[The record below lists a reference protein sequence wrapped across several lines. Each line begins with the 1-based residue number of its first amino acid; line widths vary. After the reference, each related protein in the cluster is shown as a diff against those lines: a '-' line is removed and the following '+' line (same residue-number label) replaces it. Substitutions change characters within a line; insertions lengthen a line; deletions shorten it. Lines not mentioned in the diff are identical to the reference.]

1 MSPPRASDAA
11 LLEAGRRTVT
21 RFGVQGA
28 TLERIAREAGVSR
41 TTLHRRGISRRHIL
55 QRLREEAADAYRRA
69 LWPALTSAG
78 TARERL
84 EAALAALCE
93 VADENLELLVA
104 LAADTDAIFHE
115 DDDRERLTRS
125 TFTDPLER
133 LLRDGAADGTL
144 RTLDAVEYATV
155 VFNLVGWTH
164 IHLRAR
170 HGWGADR
177 ARSATLDI
185 ALRGLIARHEPPAV
199 GARGSDR
206 PRSGTAPT
214 RGV

>member
-11 LLEAGRRTVT
+11 LLDAGRRTVT
-21 RFGVQGA
+21 RVGVQGA

-41 TTLHRRGISRRHIL
+41 TTLHRRGITRRHIL
-55 QRLREEAADAYRRA
+55 ERLREEAAEAYRRA
-69 LWPALTSAG
+69 LWPALTSADTG
-78 TARERL
+78 RERL

-93 VADENLELLVA
+93 VAEENLELLVA
-104 LAADTDAIFHE
+104 LAADTDAIFH
-115 DDDRERLTRS
+115 DDEGRERMTRS

-155 VFNLVGWTH
+155 VFNLVGWTY

-177 ARSATLDI
+177 ARAATLDI
-185 ALRGLIARHEPPAV
+185 ALRGLIARHEP
-199 GARGSDR
+199 
-206 PRSGTAPT
+206 RSGTPPT